1 MPRLLPALAG
11 ALALTLTLAGCS
23 AGAVESVAVTD
34 ETVIIDVRTP
44 SEYADGHLDGAVSAD
59 LNGGRLAA
67 ALPTLDPDAEY
78 LVYCAS
84 GNRSSQAVRM
94 MADAG
99 MTDVTDLGSVSQ
111 ASDATSLPIV
121 R

>member
-1 MPRLLPALAG
+1 MPRLLHAALG
-11 ALALTLTLAGCS
+11 AVALSLTLVGC
-23 AGAVESVAVTD
+23 AAPAEPVTVADDTI
-34 ETVIIDVRTP
+34 IIDVRTP
-44 SEYADGHLDGAVSAD
+44 SEYADGHLDGALSYD
-59 LNGGRLAA
+59 LNGGQLAA
-67 ALPTLDPDAEY
+67 SMDELDADAEY

-99 MTDVTDLGSVSQ
+99 LTDVTDLGGV
-111 ASDATSLPIV
+111 AHAAEATGLPIV